1 MSGTA
6 RSRQVNELGG
16 GGSGRPCTLC
26 APAARAQRARLGSEM
41 GLAAAAAPP
50 PTCWRRGAG
59 AWGQQRGSQGEA
71 SEVLAF
77 LVMCLIYLLTLGL
90 GSLNP
95 IDFSDHVSSGGQVA

>member
-1 MSGTA
+1 MESKIPW
-6 RSRQVNELGG
+6 L
-16 GGSGRPCTLC
+16 LC
-26 APAARAQRARLGSEM
+26 A
-41 GLAAAAAPP
+41 
-50 PTCWRRGAG
+50 
-59 AWGQQRGSQGEA
+59 GEA